1 MAKENDW
8 INNLKVGDTIFIQ
21 EYRMHSKYAKNS
33 TETISKIGRKYIT
46 TNKNRMIEIA
56 TGHERSKVTGSLVAQ
71 MYQSENEYLKEIE
84 LNRKHRESIEF
95 LKNTKT
101 KECIEAVYEVLTE
114 NNGWISVNER
124 LPQQGLDVLFYV
136 PTLKNGRKGIDYGC
150 LDDGSNG
157 VLCFV
162 GTDYG
167 FDLPSVTHWQP
178 LPKPPK
184 EK

>member
-8 INNLKVGDTIFIQ
+8 ISNLKVGDTIFVC
-21 EYRMHSKYAKNS
+21 EYRMHSKHAKNA

-56 TGHERSKVTGSLVAQ
+56 TGHERSKVTGSLVAKI
-71 MYQSENEYLKEIE
+71 YQSENEYLKKIE
-84 LNRKHRESIEF
+84 LNRKHRESIEL

-114 NNGWISVNER
+114 NNGWISIKNR
-124 LPQQGLDVLFYV
+124 PI
-136 PTLKNGRKGIDYGC
+136 PKNGYFLAYTKKGDVEILWNSGDKEC
-150 LDDGSNG
+150 LVRHNLFLTVDMKDI
-157 VLCFV
+157 
-162 GTDYG
+162 
-167 FDLPSVTHWQP
+167 THWQP

>member
-8 INNLKVGDTIFIQ
+8 VNNLKVGDTIFIQ
-21 EYRMHSKYAKNS
+21 EYRIHSKHAKNS

-46 TNKNRMIEIA
+46 TNKNRMIEID
-56 TGHERSKVTGSLVAQ
+56 TSHERSKVTGALVAK

-84 LNRKHRESIEF
+84 LNRKHRESIEL

-114 NNGWISVNER
+114 NNGWISVKTQSIPSDGYFLACTNKQDIKILFRTSKYEC
-124 LPQQGLDVLFYV
+124 LVKDNSFYTVDV
-136 PTLKNGRKGIDYGC
+136 KDI
-150 LDDGSNG
+150 
-157 VLCFV
+157 
-162 GTDYG
+162 
-167 FDLPSVTHWQP
+167 THWQP

-184 EK
+184 DK